1 MKSVNRVP
9 LNGFRLADGP
19 KKLGLYAIAVGLLLL
34 LSCPISAKAETI
46 TQGECLQWLVQVTGD
61 SGQFSPTST
70 AADLIQWA
78 RVKGMNPNGGWQP
91 NAILTREALAEI
103 LVQLFGL
110 NPKKFGGG
118 DYARILAREGIEL
131 PTDADISRAS
141 LVSVLGELTFQT
153 RIVQTT
159 IGVGSPNRK
168 GNAGKG
174 NGEDPP
180 PPGWNQNPRNP
191 HFGQGEPPGQ

>member
-9 LNGFRLADGP
+9 LNGFSLADGP
-19 KKLGLYAIAVGLLLL
+19 KKLGLYAIAVGLLVL
-34 LSCPISAKAETI
+34 LSGPISAKAETI
-46 TQGECLQWLVQVTGD
+46 TQVECLQWLVQVTGE
-61 SGQFSPTST
+61 SSQFSATST

-78 RVKGMNPNGGWQP
+78 RVKGMNPTGGWQP
-91 NAILTREALAEI
+91 NAVLTREALAQI

-110 NPKKFGGG
+110 NPKKMGA

-131 PTDADISRAS
+131 PTDEDLSRVS
-141 LVSVLGELTFQT
+141 LVSVFDDLSFQSRT
-153 RIVQTT
+153 AQLSP
-159 IGVGSPNRK
+159 GAGSPARK

-191 HFGQGEPPGQ
+191 HFGQPEPPGQ